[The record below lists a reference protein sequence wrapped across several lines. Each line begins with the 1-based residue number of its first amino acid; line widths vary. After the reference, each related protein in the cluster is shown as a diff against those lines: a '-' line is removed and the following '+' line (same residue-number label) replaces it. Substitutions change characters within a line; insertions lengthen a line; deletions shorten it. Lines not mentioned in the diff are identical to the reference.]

1 MRYFVGIDLSS
12 WKRGTAHVLSVQN
25 MVSRNT
31 GKKMNVNETKRLSEL
46 EIKKLFSDEHLIM
59 ASQSDKA
66 VIDFFNERI
75 DRIEKAVL
83 KEVKLRYPYEEL
95 LTAPGVGE
103 NMWFCNMLGIDVSA
117 PPLPEKETRLEFIK
131 RYAEDSGKRLASL
144 KEKNDA
150 WWEEEVNFFNVK
162 RSRAWI
168 VTRRIAHTAHHRG
181 QMTMFLRMMGREIY
195 STYGPSAD
203 TGGLMQNKA
212 ATIYPYTSIE
222 ALIDGETA
230 GGNNKATLPGPDDK
244 PCTERPDLK

>member
-150 WWEEEVNFFNVK
+150 WWEEEVNFFQCKEIAFLDCYKEN
-162 RSRAWI
+162 RSHSTPSRSNDD
-168 VTRRIAHTAHHRG
+168 VTENDGKINLQHVWSFCGYRWFDAK
-181 QMTMFLRMMGREIY
+181 QSSDYLSIY
-195 STYGPSAD
+195 KY
-203 TGGLMQNKA
+203 
-212 ATIYPYTSIE
+212 
-222 ALIDGETA
+222 
-230 GGNNKATLPGPDDK
+230 
-244 PCTERPDLK
+244 

>member
-1 MRYFVGIDLSS
+1 MKTLSTWS
-12 WKRGTAHVLSVQN
+12 TFKDEDMKRRPHPQDRRGRNAHEH
-25 MVSRNT
+25 MV
-31 GKKMNVNETKRLSEL
+31 
-46 EIKKLFSDEHLIM
+46 H
-59 ASQSDKA
+59 QC
-66 VIDFFNERI
+66 
-75 DRIEKAVL
+75 
-83 KEVKLRYPYEEL
+83 
-95 LTAPGVGE
+95 VGE
-103 NMWFCNMLGIDVSA
+103 NTWFCNMLGIDVSA

-144 KEKNDA
+144 KEKNNA

-168 VTRRIAHTAHHRG
+168 VTRRIAHTALHRG
-181 QMTMFLRMMGREIY
+181 QMTMLLRITGREIY

-230 GGNNKATLPGPDDK
+230 GGNNKAKLPGPGDK
-244 PCTERPDLK
+244 PCTERPNPE

>member
-1 MRYFVGIDLSS
+1 MM
-12 WKRGTAHVLSVQN
+12 N
-25 MVSRNT
+25 RNT
-31 GKKMNVNETKRLSEL
+31 GRKLKVNDAKRLSEEKISDQL
-46 EIKKLFSDEHLIM
+46 ADEHHKM
-59 ASQSDKA
+59 AVQSDKA

-168 VTRRIAHTAHHRG
+168 VTRRIAHTALHRG
-181 QMTMFLRMMGREIY
+181 QMTMLLRITGREIY

-222 ALIDGETA
+222 ALIAGETA
-230 GGNNKATLPGPDDK
+230 GGNNKATLPGPGDK
-244 PCTERPDLK
+244 PCTERPNSA